1 MMLAL
6 VSVAGLSSCDD
17 LFDPADDNLKDV
29 DQIEDD
35 RNFAQGFLMHVY
47 RNIPG
52 YYDNSEYATDDAVT
66 NEIDNAIRNMAT
78 GSWTSFNDPLSKW
91 QGCLNNIQNLNL
103 FLDNADKVQWA
114 EDPEVAALF
123 KRRTIGEAHGLR
135 ALYMDYLLRN
145 HSGIASDRQF

>member
-91 QGCLNNIQNLNL
+91 QGLSLIH
-103 FLDNADKVQWA
+103 
-114 EDPEVAALF
+114 
-123 KRRTIGEAHGLR
+123 I
-135 ALYMDYLLRN
+135 
-145 HSGIASDRQF
+145 